1 MNLAWKIAL
10 VHKSL
15 AHLSL
20 LSTYETERL
29 PTIAEM
35 LNKTTELHKNAF
47 HHTPS
52 SSALAS
58 GASVADPKAA
68 QDPMFRPATG
78 SQLGVNY
85 RWSPLAIDGRA
96 LALGG
101 TDTDEEKN
109 PYGRIGDKV
118 RAGDR
123 APDAPNLR
131 EVSTGTDQQ
140 TTLHRVVAG
149 CDRHHIIV
157 FTDADH
163 VASESESLAAFDK
176 YVSSGVASTSIVL
189 ASGTSPG
196 SLSSASG
203 QNRGVRVFVDEAGH
217 AYNGYDVERENGKTV
232 YVVIRPDGMIGAY
245 AVEVEQVELYF
256 QKIVNGV

>member
-15 AHLSL
+15 AHPSL

-47 HHTPS
+47 HHTPT

-58 GASVADPKAA
+58 GAPAVDPKAA
-68 QDPMFRPATG
+68 KDPMFRPVTG

-96 LALGG
+96 LGG
-101 TDTDEEKN
+101 TDTDEETQKN

-123 APDAPNLR
+123 APDAPGLK
-131 EVSTGTDQQ
+131 EVSLSAPASTGQQ
-140 TTLHRVVAG
+140 TTTLHKVIAG

-157 FTDADH
+157 FTDVDH
-163 VASESESLAAFDK
+163 VGSESLAAFDK
-176 YVSSGVASTSIVL
+176 YVSSGVASTSIIL
-189 ASGTSPG
+189 ASGTSTG
-196 SLSSASG
+196 SLSSG

-217 AYNGYDVERENGKTV
+217 AYNGYDVENGKTV